1 MARPTFS
8 FQWHLLDDCD
18 QRCKHCY
25 IFSGDESIEL
35 NRMSFEQ
42 MQQTLANIEDFCET
56 FGREPYLYIT
66 GGDPI
71 LHPDFWRLMELLREK
86 DIQFTSW
93 ETPST

>member
-25 IFSGDESIEL
+25 IFSGDESVEL

-42 MQQTLANIEDFCET
+42 MQQTLANIEGFC
-56 FGREPYLYIT
+56 
-66 GGDPI
+66 
-71 LHPDFWRLMELLREK
+71 
-86 DIQFTSW
+86 
-93 ETPST
+93 